1 MNIYIY
7 DSFLNQKKYERIL
20 AQIETRVTD
29 LGLNGKIVRL
39 NVMNN
44 INEVINRETKNKVK
58 TIIAVGNDQTVN
70 KIVNAMI
77 DCQVPLGIIPLGKE
91 NNNIA
96 QALGIDFE
104 EAACETLSARRIT
117 KIDIGLANNSC
128 FLLQAAI
135 VNQGTTL
142 EISQDYSIE
151 IANKGEVQ
159 IINLLSPNINLP
171 LKTSINPQDG
181 FLELFIKTQSTKNLF
196 NQVLGHS
203 IIQIKKV
210 LIKNTKFPIILDNV
224 ISISAPAEISLFKQ
238 KLNIIVGRGRNF

>member
-1 MNIYIY
+1 M
-7 DSFLNQKKYERIL
+7 NQKKYERIL

-77 DCQVPLGIIPLGKE
+77 DCQVPLGIIPIGKE

-135 VNQGTTL
+135 TNQGTTL
-142 EISQDYSIE
+142 EISQNYSIE
-151 IANKGEVQ
+151 IANKGEAQ

-171 LKTSINPQDG
+171 LKTKIDPQDG
-181 FLELFIKTQSTKNLF
+181 FLELFIKTKSTKNLF
-196 NQVLGHS
+196 NQELGHS

-210 LIKNTKFPIILDNV
+210 LIKNIKFPIILDNV
-224 ISISAPAEISLFKQ
+224 IKIPAPVEISLFKQ
-238 KLNIIVGRGRNF
+238 KLNIIVGRNRNF